1 MYAWETSFND
11 MVRKVRSPELKCLKT
26 QALIN
31 VASGF
36 AYYNS
41 KYLVNVRELTV
52 TISSIFFR
60 KVSL

>member
-11 MVRKVRSPELKCLKT
+11 MVRKVRSAELKCLKT

-41 KYLVNVRELTV
+41 KYLVNVQEL
-52 TISSIFFR
+52 SIF
-60 KVSL
+60 L